1 MIDLLYLLKLPPE
14 GRNKLKP
21 ELRLLPNY
29 SQGLS
34 QNRCQT
40 PPGPM
45 PKMAKEA
52 ADYMMDYHTNLWEI
66 PTLTNQA
73 RSLGHP
79 AACPV
84 ELVYRCI
91 LAYSRPGDRVLDP
104 FGGSGTT
111 LVAAEKAGRTSVL
124 IEVNPAFC
132 NAIIHRWKKL
142 FAKNE

>member
-1 MIDLLYLLKLPPE
+1 MYQK
-14 GRNKLKP
+14 
-21 ELRLLPNY
+21 
-29 SQGLS
+29 
-34 QNRCQT
+34 
-40 PPGPM
+40 PGPM
-45 PKMAKEA
+45 PKMVKEA
-52 ADYMMDYHTNLWEI
+52 AAYMMDYHTNLWEI

-132 NAIIHRWKKL
+132 DAIIHRWKKL